1 MLSRK
6 TARFLAELYKDEYSY
21 INQVSSISGR
31 RQRIFTLMRDELELP
46 RFGGV
51 FRACVSSL

>member
-1 MLSRK
+1 MRK
-6 TARFLAELYKDEYSY
+6 KTKKSYSAK
-21 INQVSSISGR
+21 
-31 RQRIFTLMRDELELP
+31 LELP